1 MPQKHFLRR
10 PLRFFRAPVYLENDV
25 SVVHRV
31 FRFSVP
37 LLVDSSGRGGLTSAE
52 LRKNLSRLHQKA
64 PSRELIRVAAF
75 VFYAQLTN

>member
-37 LLVDSSGRGGLTSAE
+37 LLVDSSGRGGLISAEVKRTSADCIKSPE
-52 LRKNLSRLHQKA
+52 PRTHKSRGFRFLRT
-64 PSRELIRVAAF
+64 
-75 VFYAQLTN
+75 TN